1 MRESTVN
8 APAVPPAAP
17 PSEATPGDA
26 RPWAVARDAAELR
39 RGRDEGV
46 LGRAAPRPG
55 SRHEVDLDGRRHFLY
70 WGDLHRHSLVSR
82 CTAGDEPSL
91 EDFYRYSFDVCEY
104 DFWAVT
110 DHAENTSAY
119 QWWAIQK
126 IADVLHVPGR
136 FVPFYGFEWTS
147 GTGHQNV
154 VYESLERG
162 APIFSSTAAETSTP
176 DQLWDHLRR
185 SGRPALTIPHHPGSA
200 MVPYDWSY
208 KDEEMLRL
216 VEVFQACRGNYED
229 DGCFRQY
236 SDGTEVGTFCS
247 DGLRGGH
254 RFGLIASSDHGNG
267 ASYVG
272 AYAPELSRQAVFEAL
287 RARRTIAATTRDI
300 TLDFRVNGCFMGSE
314 APAAATASLSCSVTA
329 YRDIARLDLVRNGRP
344 ARTVEPHLPLDPGE
358 IAVPVRLEWTA
369 GGRDRTDWSGELRIR
384 GGSLLQTAFW
394 SPAIIQVTKDRVLWQ
409 ATARN
414 FHSQYGAQRGAI
426 EVTLIGRPE
435 AAVSVSTGPVQAE
448 VTIAELAA
456 KDRLELGRGEAG
468 VLALQRAIGGL
479 SSLGTDTLTVGFE
492 EPLAEQ
498 SWYYAR
504 VILEDGE
511 MAWSSPVWVSPP
523 DDGSLTDR

>member
-1 MRESTVN
+1 M
-8 APAVPPAAP
+8 
-17 PSEATPGDA
+17 
-26 RPWAVARDAAELR
+26 
-39 RGRDEGV
+39 
-46 LGRAAPRPG
+46 
-55 SRHEVDLDGRRHFLY
+55 
-70 WGDLHRHSLVSR
+70 
-82 CTAGDEPSL
+82 
-91 EDFYRYSFDVCEY
+91 
-104 DFWAVT
+104 T

-136 FVPFYGFEWTS
+136 FVPLYGFEWTS

-272 AYAPELSRQAVFEAL
+272 AYAAEL
-287 RARRTIAATTRDI
+287 RAGPSSRRSGRAAR
-300 TLDFRVNGCFMGSE
+300 
-314 APAAATASLSCSVTA
+314 
-329 YRDIARLDLVRNGRP
+329 
-344 ARTVEPHLPLDPGE
+344 
-358 IAVPVRLEWTA
+358 
-369 GGRDRTDWSGELRIR
+369 
-384 GGSLLQTAFW
+384 
-394 SPAIIQVTKDRVLWQ
+394 
-409 ATARN
+409 
-414 FHSQYGAQRGAI
+414 
-426 EVTLIGRPE
+426 
-435 AAVSVSTGPVQAE
+435 
-448 VTIAELAA
+448 
-456 KDRLELGRGEAG
+456 
-468 VLALQRAIGGL
+468 
-479 SSLGTDTLTVGFE
+479 
-492 EPLAEQ
+492 
-498 SWYYAR
+498 
-504 VILEDGE
+504 
-511 MAWSSPVWVSPP
+511 SPP
-523 DDGSLTDR
+523 PPATSPSTSV